1 MRLAID
7 PIASDEER
15 DWCAR
20 LMASNEPWITLK
32 RDVRRCRNV
41 LGDEAKERYVVS
53 EAGKR
58 VGLLILDMHGP
69 FPGYLQSICVAPEE
83 RSRGIG
89 TRMIEWAEQ
98 RIFRDS
104 PNVFMCV
111 SSFNHDAQR
120 LYTRLGYQT
129 IGVLRNF
136 VIDGLDEVL
145 LRKSRGSWE
154 RFGDSGGIDA
164 A

>member
-1 MRLAID
+1 MRLSID
-7 PIASDEER
+7 LVRSDDER
-15 DWCAR
+15 EWCAR

-32 RDVRRCRNV
+32 RDVQLCRQV

-53 EAGKR
+53 DDGTR

-69 FPGYLQSICVAPEE
+69 FPGYLQSICVAPEA

-89 TRMIEWAEQ
+89 TRVIEWAEQ

-120 LYTRLGYQT
+120 LYARLGYET
-129 IGVLRNF
+129 LGVLRNF

-145 LRKSRGSWE
+145 LRKTRGSWE
-154 RFGDSGGIDA
+154 GFRDSFGIDA
-164 A
+164 L